1 MFSPDRERALALL
14 HKHNQSQ
21 SLRSHALAVE
31 AAMRHMAKVWGEDED
46 YWAEVGLLHDVD
58 YEEFPQEHLK
68 HTPEILKSAG
78 YDDDFIRA
86 VMAHGWGICSD
97 VKPEKK
103 MEKALYA
110 ADELCG
116 LVTAAAYMRPSRSV
130 VDLEVPSLK
139 KKFKDKKFAAGVDRQ
154 VILQGCEM
162 LGISL
167 EELMQLVIDGMRAN
181 YEEIGV

>member
-139 KKFKDKKFAAGVDRQ
+139 KKFKDKKVAAGVDRQ

-162 LGISL
+162 LGITL

-181 YEEIGV
+181 HEEIGV

>member
-1 MFSPDRERALALL
+1 MFSPNRERALALL

-31 AAMRHMAKVWGEDED
+31 AALRHIARQWGEDEE

-58 YEEFPQEHLK
+58 YEEFPEEHLK
-68 HTPEILKSAG
+68 HTPKILQSVG
-78 YDDDFIRA
+78 YDEEFTRA
-86 VMAHGWGICSD
+86 VLAHGWGICTD
-97 VKPEKK
+97 VKPEKR

-130 VDLEVPSLK
+130 MDLEVPSLK
-139 KKFKDKKFAAGVDRQ
+139 KKFKDKKFAAGVNRQ
-154 VILQGCEM
+154 IILQGCE
-162 LGISL
+162 LLEITL
-167 EELMQLVIDGMRAN
+167 EELMQLVIDGMRQN
-181 YEEIGV
+181 HEEIGL

>member
-130 VDLEVPSLK
+130 VDLQVPSLK

>member
-86 VMAHGWGICSD
+86 VLAHGWGICTD

-162 LGISL
+162 LGITL
-167 EELMQLVIDGMRAN
+167 EELMQLVIDGMREN
-181 YEEIGV
+181 HEEIGV

>member
-68 HTPEILKSAG
+68 HTPEILKRAG

-162 LGISL
+162 LGITL

-181 YEEIGV
+181 HEEIGV

>member
-110 ADELCG
+110 ADERCG

-162 LGISL
+162 LGITL

-181 YEEIGV
+181 HEEIGV

>member
-162 LGISL
+162 LGITL

-181 YEEIGV
+181 HEEIGV